1 MKKVLLLIL
10 ILLLLCGC
18 QKKYITYDEFY
29 KKINSYDSYSL
40 VLCSNEC
47 EEIEK
52 NIQENNIYYMNT
64 NKLTEKQE
72 LIREG
77 ILFNGGTITSPSI
90 IIVEKGIVKAKLTSN
105 LTTKNI
111 NEFFKNNRIE
121 GK

>member
-10 ILLLLCGC
+10 ILLLCGC
-18 QKKYITYDEFY
+18 QKKYITYDELY

-40 VLCSNEC
+40 VLCSKEC

-52 NIQENNIYYMNT
+52 NIQENNIYYMNI

-72 LIREG
+72 LIIEG
-77 ILFNGGTITSPSI
+77 LLFNGGTITPPSI